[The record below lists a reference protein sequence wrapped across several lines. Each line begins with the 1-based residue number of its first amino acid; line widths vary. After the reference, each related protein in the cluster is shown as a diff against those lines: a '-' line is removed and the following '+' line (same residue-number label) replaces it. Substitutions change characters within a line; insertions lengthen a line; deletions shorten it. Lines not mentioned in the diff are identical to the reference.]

1 MVSTMAK
8 DKKRNI
14 FSNISPLDYRYA
26 PEGALGKKIGEFLS
40 EEARI
45 RYQARVE
52 AAFVKVLAKNKI
64 CPPKVARMVENAAK
78 KVRAGEVY
86 EEERRVTKHD
96 IRALVNVLKR
106 KCPKEAHP
114 YIHFG
119 ATSYDIVDTANALR
133 YKHAAEKLLLP
144 ELVALENTLI
154 KLALKNKNTV
164 QIGRTHGQFAE
175 PITFGFALAGHVDR
189 LGYRIKGL
197 HWCKGQLKGKCSGAV
212 GAYNALSLITK
223 NPVKFEA
230 QMMAELGLAQGM
242 HSTQIVA
249 PEPTED
255 YMHLVVS
262 AFTVLANLADD
273 MRNLQRSEIA
283 EVAEAFGSA
292 QVGSSTMPHKR
303 NPISFENV
311 KSLWKEFMPRMQ
323 TVYMDSISEHQ
334 RDLTNSASAR
344 FLPEMIAGL
353 AIAANRMNKAME
365 KLDVDRESMALN
377 LGTAAGTITAE
388 PLYILLAKH
397 GHADAHEHVR
407 RLTLKAEKEGITLL
421 EAAVLDKETAEMLR
435 GLGTR
440 ETEFLLNPSAYAG
453 KSAER
458 AEQVCKYWK
467 KELADLR

>member
-1 MVSTMAK
+1 MAK
-8 DKKRNI
+8 RDV

-26 PEGALGKKIGEFLS
+26 TEGELGKKIEEFLS

-45 RYQARVE
+45 RYQAHIE
-52 AAFVKVLAKNKI
+52 AAFVKVLSKNKV
-64 CPPKVARMVENAAK
+64 CSPKVARMVENAAK
-78 KVRAGEVY
+78 KVRAEEVY
-86 EEERRVTKHD
+86 EEERNVTKHD
-96 IRALVNVLKR
+96 VRALVNVLKR
-106 KCPKEAHP
+106 KCLKEAHP

-175 PITFGFALAGHVDR
+175 PITFGFAIAGYVDR
-189 LGYRIKGL
+189 LGSRIEGL
-197 HWCKGQLKGKCSGAV
+197 HWCKENLAGKCSGAV
-212 GAYNALSLITK
+212 GAYNALSLIVK
-223 NPVKFEA
+223 NPVQFEK
-230 QMMAELGLAQGM
+230 QLMDELGLEQGM
-242 HSTQIVA
+242 HSTQIVS
-249 PEPTED
+249 PEPVAD
-255 YMHLVVS
+255 FMHKAVS

-365 KLDVDRESMALN
+365 KLAVDKDNMSANMEA
-377 LGTAAGTITAE
+377 AAGSITAE

-407 RLTLKAEKEGITLL
+407 RLILKAEKEGITLL
-421 EAAVLDKETAEMLR
+421 EAAVLDRETADMLR
-435 GLGTR
+435 TLGAR
-440 ETEFLLNPSAYAG
+440 ETEVLANPSAYTG

-458 AEQVCKYWK
+458 TVQVCAYWK
-467 KELADLR
+467 KEIAGLGK